1 MTKKLLVTA
10 LTIVT
15 VASVA
20 NAEPRFGVTGLL
32 ESGANE
38 FNQGAMAGFY
48 LTDSAYSASLTFG
61 SQTHERDGQ
70 GDTQVTALRL
80 AGNYKQPVDSQTA
93 MTVGAYITSISG
105 QIGDVE
111 STDSIDIDSG
121 TEFGVNV
128 GVEREIAANWLL
140 VAQVDLFKSSTISLD
155 QPTSPEISESSIFNS
170 GRIGLAYLF

>member
-15 VASVA
+15 VATAA

-32 ESGANE
+32 ESGSSDVNP
-38 FNQGAMAGFY
+38 GALAGFY
-48 LTDSAYSASLTFG
+48 LTDTAYSASLTFG
-61 SQTHERDGQ
+61 SQTTEIPDN
-70 GDTQVTALRL
+70 GDTQVTSLRL
-80 AGNYKQPVDSQTA
+80 AGNYKQPIDSQTA

-105 QIGDVE
+105 QIGAE
-111 STDSIDIDSG
+111 DSVVQDIDSG

-140 VAQVDLFKSSTISLD
+140 IAQVDLFKSSTISLD
-155 QPTSPEISESSIFNS
+155 APTSPEISESNIFNS
-170 GRIGLAYLF
+170 GRVGLAYLF